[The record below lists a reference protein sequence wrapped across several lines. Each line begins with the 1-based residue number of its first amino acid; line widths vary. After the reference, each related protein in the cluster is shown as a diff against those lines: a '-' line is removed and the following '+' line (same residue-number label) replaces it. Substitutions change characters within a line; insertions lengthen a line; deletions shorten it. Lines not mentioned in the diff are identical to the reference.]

1 MTRAAAFFVSL
12 LALAGTIVPAV
23 LFFRS
28 ELPLDRMKLWM
39 LVATAVWFFA
49 APLWMERER

>member
-12 LALAGTIVPAV
+12 LALAGTIAPPV